1 MTLSGLFRSTTA
13 PRSKRRIG
21 PTIAGLILVGFAV
34 AALLCPWVAPW
45 PYDQQALALAYRAPS
60 PAHWF
65 GTDEFGRDVFSRV
78 LYGARTSLTVALVSI
93 STSCLLG
100 MVIGALCGYVGGRF
114 DRWTMAAIDLTWC
127 FPEILLAL
135 LLVAILGPGSTST
148 VLAIA
153 IAYLAQFTRLT
164 RSQIRA
170 LKRETFVEASLSFGA
185 GPAHILLCRLLP
197 NAIAPVIVVAMLT
210 TGDAILLEATLG
222 FFGMGAQPPT
232 PSWGGMMSSGS
243 ELLFDAPWVILWP
256 GAAIA
261 VSVVSINV
269 FGDGVLDALDVK
281 KRERVH

>member
-1 MTLSGLFRSTTA
+1 MILARFLPSRTKPRSTRQIA
-13 PRSKRRIG
+13 PM
-21 PTIAGLILVGFAV
+21 IAGFVLVSFAG
-34 AALLCPWVAPW
+34 AALICPWIALW
-45 PYDQQALALAYRAPS
+45 PYDQQLLANAYRPPS
-60 PAHWF
+60 LAHWF

-78 LYGARTSLTVALVSI
+78 VFGARTSLSVALVAI
-93 STSCLLG
+93 STSCTLG
-100 MVIGALCGYVGGRF
+100 MMIGAICGYAGGRL
-114 DRWTMAAIDLTWC
+114 DRWVMAAIDLTWC

-185 GPAHILLCRLLP
+185 GPVHILLRRLLP

-261 VSVVSINV
+261 TSVIAINV
-269 FGDGVLDALDVK
+269 FGDGVLNALDVK
-281 KRERVH
+281 KRERLH

>member
-1 MTLSGLFRSTTA
+1 MWRGPRPGIA
-13 PRSKRRIG
+13 PIV
-21 PTIAGLILVGFAV
+21 AG
-34 AALLCPWVAPW
+34 AALLCLVAAAFLSPWIAPW
-45 PYDQQALALAYRAPS
+45 PYDQQMLAEADRAPS
-60 PAHWF
+60 LAHWF
-65 GTDEFGRDVFSRV
+65 GTDEFGRDVLSRV
-78 LYGARTSLTVALVSI
+78 LFGARTSLSVALVSI
-93 STSCLLG
+93 SVSCSLG
-100 MVIGALCGYVGGRF
+100 MAIGAICGYVGGPV
-114 DRWTMAAIDLTWC
+114 DRWVMAAIDMTWC

-170 LKRETFVEASLSFGA
+170 LKRETFVEASLCFGA
-185 GPAHILLCRLLP
+185 GPAHILLRRLLP
-197 NAIAPVIVVAMLT
+197 NAVAPVVVVAMLT

-243 ELLFDAPWVILWP
+243 ELLFEAPWVILWP

-261 VSVVSINV
+261 ASVIAINL
-269 FGDGVLDALDVK
+269 FGDGVLVALDVK
-281 KRERVH
+281 KRRRTH